1 MFNLVL
7 TTVLAFQVSFAYS
20 DEDCS
25 SLHLE
30 SKNYHAACEQNV
42 GWIQVYIVD
51 KKNTCMFEVSL
62 SNEYSNYQMYSCRA
76 EKILLDTV
84 LGKL

>member
-7 TTVLAFQVSFAYS
+7 TTVLAFQVSLVYS
-20 DEDCS
+20 DEDGAG
-25 SLHLE
+25 LHLE
-30 SKNYHAACEQNV
+30 SKNYYASCDQSV
-42 GWIQVYIVD
+42 GWVQMCIVD
-51 KKNTCMFEVSL
+51 KDNTCMFEVSL
-62 SNEYSNYQMYSCRA
+62 SNEYSNYQMISVGA